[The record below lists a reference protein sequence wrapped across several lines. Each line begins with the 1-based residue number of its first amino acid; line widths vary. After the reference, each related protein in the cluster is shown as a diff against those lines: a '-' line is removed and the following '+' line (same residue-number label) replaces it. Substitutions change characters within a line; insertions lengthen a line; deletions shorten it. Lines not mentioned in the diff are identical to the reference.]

1 MLQNMV
7 VNLEKQ
13 LCVEDLSRN
22 FSRSKLLLEPKMLIF
37 LHLLTALCAPL
48 YRRISMIFLKNMS
61 FTHIHKSVIFQLS
74 ISEIHFCV
82 KGFFYSSYT
91 FAAEK

>member
-48 YRRISMIFLKNMS
+48 YRRISIFFQKITLKS
-61 FTHIHKSVIFQLS
+61 
-74 ISEIHFCV
+74 
-82 KGFFYSSYT
+82 
-91 FAAEK
+91 AE

>member
-13 LCVEDLSRN
+13 LCVEDLSHN
-22 FSRSKLLLEPKMLIF
+22 FSRSKHLLEPKMLIF

-48 YRRISMIFLKNMS
+48 YRRISMIFFEKN
-61 FTHIHKSVIFQLS
+61 
-74 ISEIHFCV
+74 
-82 KGFFYSSYT
+82 
-91 FAAEK
+91 A

>member
-37 LHLLTALCAPL
+37 LHLLTALCPPL
-48 YRRISMIFLKNMS
+48 YRRISMIFLKRTPKKAKNS
-61 FTHIHKSVIFQLS
+61 KIEFL
-74 ISEIHFCV
+74 
-82 KGFFYSSYT
+82 Y
-91 FAAEK
+91 

>member
-13 LCVEDLSRN
+13 LCVEDLSHN

-37 LHLLTALCAPL
+37 LHLLTALCAQL
-48 YRRISMIFLKNMS
+48 YRRISMIF
-61 FTHIHKSVIFQLS
+61 F
-74 ISEIHFCV
+74 
-82 KGFFYSSYT
+82 
-91 FAAEK
+91 

>member
-13 LCVEDLSRN
+13 LCVEDLSHI

-48 YRRISMIFLKNMS
+48 YRRISMIFQKRTPKKAKNS
-61 FTHIHKSVIFQLS
+61 KIEFL
-74 ISEIHFCV
+74 
-82 KGFFYSSYT
+82 Y
-91 FAAEK
+91 

>member
-22 FSRSKLLLEPKMLIF
+22 FSRSKLLLEPEMLIF
-37 LHLLTALCAPL
+37 
-48 YRRISMIFLKNMS
+48 
-61 FTHIHKSVIFQLS
+61 
-74 ISEIHFCV
+74 
-82 KGFFYSSYT
+82 
-91 FAAEK
+91 

>member
-13 LCVEDLSRN
+13 LCVEDLSHN
-22 FSRSKLLLEPKMLIF
+22 FSRSKHLLEPKMLIF

-48 YRRISMIFLKNMS
+48 YRRISMIF
-61 FTHIHKSVIFQLS
+61 F
-74 ISEIHFCV
+74 
-82 KGFFYSSYT
+82 
-91 FAAEK
+91 

>member
-13 LCVEDLSRN
+13 LCVEDLSHN

-48 YRRISMIFLKNMS
+48 YRRISMIFFLKRTPKKAKNS
-61 FTHIHKSVIFQLS
+61 KIEHLF
-74 ISEIHFCV
+74 
-82 KGFFYSSYT
+82 
-91 FAAEK
+91 